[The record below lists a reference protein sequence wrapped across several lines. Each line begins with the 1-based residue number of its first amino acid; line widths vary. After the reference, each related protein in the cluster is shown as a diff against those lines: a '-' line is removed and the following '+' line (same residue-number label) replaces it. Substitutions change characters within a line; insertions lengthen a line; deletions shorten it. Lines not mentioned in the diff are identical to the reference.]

1 MIGGDVK
8 RNDHLEKKNCHFY
21 MALGCSSMGINI
33 NVCLNKMR
41 QNEHEELI
49 SCLNLHAYAIVIC
62 SSWYEASHFVNIKA
76 GLAVAINKGGKLIET
91 L

>member
-1 MIGGDVK
+1 
-8 RNDHLEKKNCHFY
+8 
-21 MALGCSSMGINI
+21 
-33 NVCLNKMR
+33 MR
-41 QNEHEELI
+41 QNEHEGLI

>member
-1 MIGGDVK
+1 
-8 RNDHLEKKNCHFY
+8 

-41 QNEHEELI
+41 QNEHEGLI